1 MVLEIIFVFF
11 YICIKVIDVY
21 WGNNLVLVMF
31 NVLLKMFNC
40 VIYNILFLI
49 YYVIFFF
56 YFVCKGLS
64 VFFV

>member
-49 YYVIFFF
+49 DYVIFFF